1 MKTRVISAVVM
12 LVLVFGCFLISPY
25 TRTLLLLAICIMSIW
40 ETCRVIKA
48 KDVSTAPAVLYV
60 YSAAVCALILFKKA
74 DEVYLTALFFL
85 AVFAITFAG
94 IIKKELRGP
103 GALATLAVLAYPVFP
118 IVLIMRLTA
127 LPGNTWIPV
136 FAIGCVSTWICDSF
150 ALFGGKRFGKRHI
163 VPEVSPHKT
172 LAGFICGS
180 ISATVAGVGL
190 YFALRGSFP
199 AVTLPCCVITA
210 FVASGFGQV
219 GDLAASLIKRMSG
232 FKDYSHLIPG
242 HGGVMDRVDSL
253 LFSVPAAYFCLY
265 IAGLY

>member
-12 LVLVFGCFLISPY
+12 LVLVFGCFLISPV
-25 TRTLLLLAICIMSIW
+25 TRTLLLLAICIMSVW

-48 KDVSTAPAVLYV
+48 KGVSTAPAVLYAYAV
-60 YSAAVCALILFKKA
+60 AVCALIFLKKD
-74 DEVYLTALFFL
+74 DETMLTALFFL

-118 IVLIMRLTA
+118 IIIIMRLTA
-127 LPGNTWIPV
+127 LPGNEWVPV

-172 LAGFICGS
+172 LEGFISGAV
-180 ISATVAGVGL
+180 SAAVAGVGL
-190 YFALRGSFP
+190 YFALRSSFDISL
-199 AVTLPCCVITA
+199 ACCVITA
-210 FVASGFGQV
+210 LVASSFGQV

-253 LFSVPAAYFCLY
+253 LFSIPTAYFCLY
-265 IAGLY
+265 IASIL

>member
-1 MKTRVISAVVM
+1 M
-12 LVLVFGCFLISPY
+12 LRIY
-25 TRTLLLLAICIMSIW
+25 RI
-40 ETCRVIKA
+40 
-48 KDVSTAPAVLYV
+48 
-60 YSAAVCALILFKKA
+60 
-74 DEVYLTALFFL
+74 
-85 AVFAITFAG
+85 AVFA
-94 IIKKELRGP
+94 K
-103 GALATLAVLAYPVFP
+103 TLDF
-118 IVLIMRLTA
+118 IVSHS
-127 LPGNTWIPV
+127 
-136 FAIGCVSTWICDSF
+136 AIGCVSTWICDSF

-172 LAGFICGS
+172 LAGFICGA
-180 ISATVAGVGL
+180 ISAAVAGVGL

-210 FVASGFGQV
+210 FVASSFGQV